1 MKTSEILNSLQFS
14 HTIRRLCYQLIENHN
29 DFSNSALIGLQPN
42 GIYVAERL
50 KNELKSICGIDV
62 LTGSLDITFYRDDFR
77 RKDTPLIPSITNLD
91 FSVENKK
98 VVLIDDVLF
107 TGRTV
112 RSGLDAIMAYG
123 RPSKV
128 ELLTLIERR
137 FSHHI
142 PIRADYIGKSIDT
155 IQSERVTVNWEV
167 NDGKDQVILHTPQE
181 K

>member
-1 MKTSEILNSLQFS
+1 MKTSEALNSLQFS
-14 HTIRRLCYQLIENHN
+14 HTIRRLCYQLIEKHN

-42 GIYVAERL
+42 GIYVTNRI
-50 KNELKSICGIDV
+50 KKELENICQKEI
-62 LTGSLDITFYRDDFR
+62 LTGSLDITFFRDDFR
-77 RKDTPLIPSITNLD
+77 RKDTPLIPSVTNLD
-91 FSVENKK
+91 FSVENKE

-112 RSGLDAIMAYG
+112 RSGLDAIMTFG

-155 IQSERVTVNWEV
+155 IESERATVNWEEV
-167 NDGKDQVILHTPQE
+167 DGLDQVILHTPEE

>member
-1 MKTSEILNSLQFS
+1 MKTSEVLNSLQFS

-42 GIYVAERL
+42 GIYVANRI
-50 KNELKSICGIDV
+50 KKELEIICKKEI
-62 LTGSLDITFYRDDFR
+62 LTGTLDITFYRDDFR
-77 RKDTPLIPSITNLD
+77 RKDTPLIPSVTNLD

-123 RPSKV
+123 RPSQV
-128 ELLTLIERR
+128 ELLALIERR

-155 IQSERVTVNWEV
+155 IQSERVTVNWDEV
-167 NDGKDQVILHTPQE
+167 DGKDQVILHTPEE

>member
-1 MKTSEILNSLQFS
+1 MKTSEVLNSLQFS

-42 GIYVAERL
+42 GIYVANRI
-50 KNELKSICGIDV
+50 KKELETICKKEI
-62 LTGSLDITFYRDDFR
+62 LTGTLDITFYRDDFR
-77 RKDTPLIPSITNLD
+77 RKDTPLIPSVTNLD

-123 RPSKV
+123 RPSQV
-128 ELLTLIERR
+128 ELLALIERR

-155 IQSERVTVNWEV
+155 LQSERVTVNWEEV
-167 NDGKDQVILHTPQE
+167 DGKDHVILHTPEE

>member
-155 IQSERVTVNWEV
+155 IQSERVTVKWEV

>member
-1 MKTSEILNSLQFS
+1 MKTSEVLNSLQFS

-42 GIYVAERL
+42 GIYVTNRI
-50 KNELKSICGIDV
+50 KKELENICQKEI
-62 LTGSLDITFYRDDFR
+62 LTGSLDITFFRDDFR
-77 RKDTPLIPSITNLD
+77 RKDTPLIPSVTNLD

-112 RSGLDAIMAYG
+112 RSGLDAIMTFG

-155 IQSERVTVNWEV
+155 IESERVTVNWEEV
-167 NDGKDQVILHTPQE
+167 DGLDQVILHTPEE